1 MVAPTYAYITDVS
14 NLTRAWQKVFRKGS
28 VGGIDRVS
36 VAEFA
41 EYADAELAALCAA
54 LTAKRYVPEPYME
67 VKVPKKDNEKRS
79 LGLMTVRDKI
89 VQQVMSD
96 ALTPFFEPLFLPSS
110 YAYRP
115 NRGVPQAV
123 KRIGEGIERFNNR
136 WVVRC
141 DIDRFFDNI
150 PHDLLEKQ
158 VRHFIKD
165 ADLVQL
171 IMLCMGMGKVSKTGS
186 QWQPAQGKGVA
197 QGGILSPLLANLY
210 LHQLDSFIQSLRK
223 PIGYVRYADDFVV
236 LTREKYQAEF
246 MAQRIVGFLTEQLG
260 LLLDE
265 KEIKPISEGFLFLG
279 LWFDDK
285 GFSLGDAKKQ
295 ELCLKIE
302 QNLHFTEGSIA
313 PKFFEIVAGIRR
325 YHGQL
330 LGNDVLSFFDAHILK
345 IAHIRLQAL
354 PVEMS
359 QKNKRALLEKLD
371 FLTPLYRQAKQQMAM
386 AMCKPN
392 APIFSIEP
400 LEKPKESNA
409 LPLEKPQKSNVLPS
423 KTAELPR
430 ENAADAPSFV
440 SIDAAKIGEKRQNPA
455 ADTFTNAQKTTTQT
469 AQTKQPTS
477 KGPLSIN
484 TKNEAK
490 TSLNEAKTLENASK
504 TSNKSLKNPPISPNK
519 SADDA
524 STPPPDIPEGVNI
537 SVEINPQKLIAQKRR
552 EYEKREGASLE
563 LVINQA
569 GVSLG
574 LFKNRIMVK
583 QQGQNLLK
591 DPTANVKHISVMARG
606 VSISSNFIQHC
617 AERNIPIIF
626 YDDNKPVSAI
636 FSMNQADTDLWLA
649 QSEAHRTEKAG
660 RIAKTIAEGKI
671 HNQAHVLKYFA
682 KHSQRTEVE
691 FVKNQAQ
698 TLENLDK
705 CCQLMAALPNST
717 PIDKLRLQI
726 MAYEGNAA
734 QSYWHQFKEL
744 VRDETDF
751 EQREHQGA
759 KDLVNMLLNYGYA
772 ILYGRVWSA
781 LLNARLHPSV
791 SFLHT
796 PQRGKPTL
804 VYDMVEEFRAPVID
818 RTIIALI
825 NRQEKLTLEQGKLSM
840 DTRRRLAEKVM
851 ERLNTI
857 ENFRGKRL
865 RMGDII
871 RLQAVDLS
879 KFLIGEAK
887 SYKPYLMKW

>member
-41 EYADAELAALCAA
+41 EYADVELATLCAA

-123 KRIGEGIERFNNR
+123 KRIGEGIERFENR

-158 VRHFIKD
+158 VRHFLKD
-165 ADLVQL
+165 PDLVQL

-210 LHQLDSFIQSLRK
+210 LHQLDGFVQSLRK

-246 MAQRIVGFLTEQLG
+246 MAQRIVGFLTEKLG
-260 LLLDE
+260 LVLDE

-295 ELCLKIE
+295 ELCVKIE
-302 QNLHFTEGSIA
+302 QNLHFTEGGIA
-313 PKFFEIVAGIRR
+313 PKFFDIVAGIRR

-330 LGNDVLSFFDAHILK
+330 LSPDILRFFDAHILK
-345 IAHIRLQAL
+345 IAHARLQAL

-359 QKNKRALLEKLD
+359 QKNKRDLLEKLD

-392 APIFSIEP
+392 APIFNIEP
-400 LEKPKESNA
+400 LEKPKES
-409 LPLEKPQKSNVLPS
+409 SVLSS
-423 KTAELPR
+423 KTAALLR
-430 ENAADAPSFV
+430 ENAADTPSFV
-440 SIDAAKIGEKRQNPA
+440 SDDVSKTEEKMQN
-455 ADTFTNAQKTTTQT
+455 DTLINSQKTTAQT
-469 AQTKQPTS
+469 DKTKQPT
-477 KGPLSIN
+477 PLSIN
-484 TKNEAK
+484 T
-490 TSLNEAKTLENASK
+490 LNDSK
-504 TSNKSLKNPPISPNK
+504 TPLNAWKTGNKSLKSPNK
-519 SADDA
+519 PADDA
-524 STPPPDIPEGVNI
+524 STSPPDIPEGVNI

-649 QSEAHRTEKAG
+649 QSEAHRTEKAAI
-660 RIAKTIAEGKI
+660 IAKTIAEGKI

-691 FVKNQAQ
+691 FIKNQAQ

-705 CCQLMAALPNST
+705 CCRLMSALPNST

-759 KDLVNMLLNYGYA
+759 RDLVNMLLNYGYG

-796 PQRGKPTL
+796 AQRGKPTL

-879 KFLIGEAK
+879 KFIIGTSK